1 MAKHQTTD
9 HDHGPTRRL
18 ARRWMPSRDYQKPWV
33 VSTTD
38 HPRKL
43 IYLPVMPLP
52 RRPR

>member
-18 ARRWMPSRDYQKPWV
+18 ARRWMPSRQKPWV